1 MTTDTKNCNDP
12 ECFPYCMGCNPG
24 NDREWF
30 VMLVLVSLILAFAT
44 AGILL
49 IALYFHENRERLFHR
64 DTSVYILEV

>member
-1 MTTDTKNCNDP
+1 
-12 ECFPYCMGCNPG
+12 MGCNPG

-49 IALYFHENRERLFHR
+49 IALYFHENRERLFQR